1 MNQRDYA
8 EAWNLISSSVDGDA
22 RETQLAT
29 LRQSE
34 RRPYVV
40 IAMIRIGAMLAKITN
55 VTDGFADQLSQT
67 PYAGIEDGILNIT
80 DQILTPARQL
90 PDVDEELLKRIP
102 VSLAK
107 QELVAS
113 EAESC

>member
-8 EAWNLISSSVDGDA
+8 EAWNLISSWDDGDA
-22 RETQLAT
+22 RKAKLAK
-29 LRQSE
+29 LHVSE

-40 IAMIRIGAMLAKITN
+40 IAMIRIGAMLAKITD
-55 VTDGFADQLSQT
+55 VADGFADQLSQT

-80 DQILTPARQL
+80 DQILIPASQL
-90 PDVDEELLKRIP
+90 PDADEELLNRIP

-107 QELVAS
+107 QELAAN
-113 EAESC
+113 EAQVR

>member
-8 EAWNLISSSVDGDA
+8 EAWNLISSWEGGDA
-22 RETQLAT
+22 RKGQLAT
-29 LRQSE
+29 LRVSE

-40 IAMIRIGAMLAKITN
+40 IAMIRIGAMLAKITD

-80 DQILTPARQL
+80 DQILIPASQL
-90 PDVDEELLKRIP
+90 PDADEELLNRIP

-107 QELVAS
+107 QEMAAN
-113 EAESC
+113 ERP